1 MKDPKK
7 YLLQTPTFT
16 QDIFGSIDRFDEIE
30 SWLKDNEFHY
40 LGKTGK
46 VEYYDFGRAEPIT
59 GFDIPVLIKNG
70 DKSNLII
77 IVGESPLRKGSEP
90 KFLVGFPFAVDYEE
104 EPYQC
109 KVYKELFNRLLEKDY
124 NLYITDIIKLW
135 NKSKSKNLNVTPED
149 KEVLNGELT
158 ILSRMYEKIHILLMG
173 SNAQKWEVPEKV
185 ENCEITKIE
194 IPHMSQRNWHTWK
207 IKIYEETFMR
217 LIKENKIT
225 QKNIEGLLNDTNEP
239 EFRSM
244 DAETVADTAFKMI
257 SSELN

>member
-1 MKDPKK
+1 MTK
-7 YLLQTPTFT
+7 LQTPTFT
-16 QDIFGSIDRFDEIE
+16 QDIFGSILGRDRFKNIE
-30 SWLKDNEFHY
+30 SWLEDNESNY
-40 LGKTGK
+40 LGKPGK
-46 VEYYDFGRAEPIT
+46 VENYYCGRAESIT
-59 GFDIPVLIKNG
+59 GFDIPVLISKNG
-70 DKSNLII
+70 DKSKLMI

-90 KFLVGFPFAVDYEE
+90 KFLVGFPFAVDYKE

-109 KVYKELFNRLLEKDY
+109 KVYKELFSKLLDEGY

-135 NKSKSKNLNVTPED
+135 NKSKSKNLNVTAED
-149 KEVLNGELT
+149 EKVLNEELK
-158 ILSRMYEKIHILLMG
+158 ILSGMYEKIHILLMG
-173 SNAQKWEVPEKV
+173 SNAQKWKVPEKV

-194 IPHMSQRNWHTWK
+194 IPHMSQQNWHTWK

-225 QKNIEGLLNDTNEP
+225 QKDIESLVNDTNEP

-244 DAETVADTAFKMI
+244 DADTVADTAFKMI